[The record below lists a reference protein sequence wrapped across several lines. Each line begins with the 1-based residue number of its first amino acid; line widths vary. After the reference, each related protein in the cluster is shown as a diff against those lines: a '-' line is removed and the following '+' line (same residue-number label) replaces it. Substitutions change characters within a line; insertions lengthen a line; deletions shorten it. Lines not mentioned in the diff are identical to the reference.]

1 MLQLPKPTA
10 IIFDWDNTL
19 VNTWPTI
26 YNAMVETFVQMGATP
41 WSFEET
47 KQKVG
52 KSLRDHFPV
61 LFGDKWE
68 VAGKI
73 YGDTYRANNLKN
85 MEGLPLALE
94 MLDILAKTK
103 LYRAVV
109 SNKQGPTLR
118 QEAAHIGW
126 DKYFHK
132 LIGASDAA
140 HDKPHPAPLYL
151 ALEGSGIKAGENV
164 WFIGDTITDVDCA
177 LNSGCTPIFIGDGVL
192 PDRVKDKVFYID
204 DHGHLGRLINEYHS

>member
-26 YNAMVETFVQMGATP
+26 YNAMVETFVQMGVEP

-52 KSLRDHFPV
+52 KSLRDHFPA

-73 YGDTYRANNLKN
+73 YGDNYRANNLKN

-118 QEAAHIGW
+118 QEAAHMGW

-132 LIGASDAA
+132 LVGASDAA
-140 HDKPHPAPLYL
+140 HDKPHPAPLHL
-151 ALEGSGIKAGENV
+151 ALEGSGIVAGENV

-177 LNSGCTPIFIGDGVL
+177 LAGGCTPIFIGDGIL

-204 DHGHLGRLINEYHS
+204 DHGHLGRLINEHHS